1 MFAKVNGTKIFFD
14 VHGLQYEPSEDQ
26 MLEKP
31 VTFVLHG
38 GPGMDHTYFLP
49 WVKPLENYTQM
60 IFVDHRSTGRSESFT
75 DVNTW
80 NIEQFADDVEELR
93 KYLGL
98 EKICLMGS
106 SFGGMWSLV
115 YAVRYPYNV
124 DKLVLV
130 DTAPS
135 WDTWSEAQQIAQKR
149 ATNKQKKVFADVFL
163 GKVRT
168 AEEQKEWFTT
178 MFSLYFYKYDE
189 NIGKQTI
196 SRTKGSPMLAAQM
209 FRDIIP
215 KYDVRNKLWMITAP
229 TLVIVGRHDWITPV
243 SQSQEITRLIP
254 GSRLEVFEKSGH
266 MPFIEENAK
275 FINLVGEFLGG
286 SPPSV

>member
-1 MFAKVNGTKIFFD
+1 
-14 VHGLQYEPSEDQ
+14 
-26 MLEKP
+26 
-31 VTFVLHG
+31 
-38 GPGMDHTYFLP
+38 
-49 WVKPLENYTQM
+49 
-60 IFVDHRSTGRSESFT
+60 
-75 DVNTW
+75 
-80 NIEQFADDVEELR
+80 
-93 KYLGL
+93 
-98 EKICLMGS
+98 MGS

-275 FINLVGEFLGG
+275 FINLVGEFLRG